1 MSEIEDAS
9 LSGNGSVTMDL
20 PPFDCDA
27 GANCTFPVNSSLSEG
42 MPNCSASPATGRLI
56 YTPYFQAAIYFSYCS
71 IFVAALCGNGLVCYV
86 VHASPRMRTV
96 TNYFIANLA
105 VGDVLMT
112 LFCVPFSFV
121 PVLILQYWPFGDS
134 MCRMVSYSQGVS
146 VLVSAYTLV
155 AISLDRYMAIM
166 RPLRPRLSKKGAAGA
181 VAGVWVFALATAS
194 PIPIVSKLTQPL
206 PWYQE
211 CSRDLCSEEWP
222 SSNLRY
228 RYSMALMSLQYIT
241 PLTVLVA
248 TYARIAAAVWGKRTP
263 GEAENTRDQ
272 RMARSKRKMIKMMVT
287 VVIVFTVCWLPFNVL
302 LLLLNEGAFGN
313 WEGIP
318 YLWWAFHWLAMS
330 HSCYNPIIYCWM
342 NAKFRVGFCCA
353 LSRVPCLRWL
363 ARRMTPGPNTSSGAF
378 GGATITHAGGGR
390 SIGPRGRPST
400 SMGPSSTSSFMLSKG
415 GNGRCAGSRPN
426 SVLLGSSGG
435 LGVGSCGRG
444 PNRRSLRNRD
454 SDLDL
459 EVDEA
464 SLLHRVDTGTS
475 YVSVRRANSAK
486 KTNGESVGL
495 ADNGSNGVGRDYPVG
510 HPHYLRGRHH
520 HHHHQRAPQ
529 KEVHVEDKI

>member
-1 MSEIEDAS
+1 MSELEDAA
-9 LSGNGSVTMDL
+9 LFGNVTG
-20 PPFDCDA
+20 PFDPQQPESACDA
-27 GANCTFPVNSSLSEG
+27 VGVNCSLPLGNSSSLDETL
-42 MPNCSASPATGRLI
+42 NCSATQGSGRMI
-56 YTPYFQAAIYFSYCS
+56 YNTYFQAAIYFSYCS

-121 PVLILQYWPFGDS
+121 PVLVLQYWPFGDS

-194 PIPIVSKLTQPL
+194 PIPIVSQLTQPI
-206 PWYQE
+206 PWYQH
-211 CSRDLCSEEWP
+211 CSLYLCTEEWP
-222 SSNLRY
+222 SHDLSY

-263 GEAENTRDQ
+263 GEAENSRDQ

-287 VVIVFTVCWLPFNVL
+287 VVIVFTVCWLPLNVL
-302 LLLLNEGAFGN
+302 LVMTDGDLVDWDCL
-313 WEGIP
+313 P

-363 ARRMTPGPNTSSGAF
+363 ARRLTPGPNTSCSSAF
-378 GGATITHAGGGR
+378 GGATITHVGGGR

-400 SMGPSSTSSFMLSKG
+400 SMGPSTTSSFLVFKG
-415 GNGRCAGSRPN
+415 GNNGKCAGSSRPG
-426 SVLLGSSGG
+426 SVLLGPSIHQYGG
-435 LGVGSCGRG
+435 GGGRG
-444 PNRRSLRNRD
+444 QNRRSSRNRD
-454 SDLDL
+454 SDIDM

-475 YVSVRRANSAK
+475 YVSVRRANSSG
-486 KTNGESVGL
+486 KTNGESVNL
-495 ADNGSNGVGRDYPVG
+495 TDNGNNGDFGSG
-510 HPHYLRGRHH
+510 NLHHGRGRYHH
-520 HHHHQRAPQ
+520 HHHRTHQT
-529 KEVHVEDKI
+529 EMEDKI